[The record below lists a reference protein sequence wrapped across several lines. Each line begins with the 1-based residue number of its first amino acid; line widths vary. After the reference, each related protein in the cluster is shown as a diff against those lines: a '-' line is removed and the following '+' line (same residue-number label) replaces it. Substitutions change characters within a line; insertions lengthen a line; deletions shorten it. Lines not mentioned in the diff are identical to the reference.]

1 MPHGQLIRDK
11 DQKILPSFYYQAK
24 TFTNKAERLYD
35 VKVIPLFTAN
45 EIIAR
50 L

>member
-1 MPHGQLIRDK
+1 MPYGQLIRDK
-11 DQKILPSFYYQAK
+11 GQKILPSFYYQAK
-24 TFTNKAERLYD
+24 TFTTKAECKYN
-35 VKVIPLFTAN
+35 VKVIPLFAAN